1 MIRSMTGFAT
11 KNIVLTPATG
21 ENIQI
26 TISIK
31 SLNSRFFETTFKMP
45 HIIGGLEVPLIKH
58 LKSKL
63 LRGHVYFTLYLNNTA
78 PFKGEVEPAL
88 SVCKG
93 YANAIEKIQQL
104 IPLSGSL
111 SVSDIVQLPHAFTVQ
126 EKELDQATYDTLLKA
141 TDEVLA
147 LVIDEQK
154 KEGLMLAQDLKDRFA
169 QVRKEMIVIE
179 ERSRTHIIE
188 HKEKIAQE
196 IPLIDQADAAS
207 DARKSALYIML
218 DKIDIHEEIVRFKS
232 HVETMEALIS
242 SPDIEK
248 GKRMDFILQELS
260 REINTISAKASDATI
275 CGAAVNIK
283 VELEK
288 AREQAQ
294 NIV

>member
-1 MIRSMTGFAT
+1 MTGFAT
-11 KNIVLTPATG
+11 KNIVLSPATG

-45 HIIGGLEVPLIKH
+45 HIVGGLEVPLIKH
-58 LKSKL
+58 LKRKL
-63 LRGHVYFTLYLNNTA
+63 LRGHVYFTLYINNTA

-88 SVCKG
+88 SVFKG
-93 YANAIEKIQQL
+93 YADAIEKIKQH
-104 IPLSGSL
+104 IPLTGSL

-126 EKELDQATYDTLLKA
+126 EKELDQATSDAFLKA
-141 TDEVLA
+141 TDEFITQ
-147 LVIDEQK
+147 VIEEQK
-154 KEGLMLAQDLKDRFA
+154 KEGQLLAQDLKDRFA
-169 QVRKEMIVIE
+169 LVRKEMSVIE
-179 ERSRTHIIE
+179 ERSHAHIAE
-188 HKEKIAQE
+188 YKEKIAQE
-196 IPLIDQADAAS
+196 IKLIDQADASA
-207 DARKSALYIML
+207 DARKSALYITL

-232 HVETMEALIS
+232 HLDNMETLITS
-242 SPDIEK
+242 IDIEK